1 MSEDK
6 YDVIVVGAGMAG
18 NAAAL
23 VLARA
28 GLQVVLIERGPY
40 PGSKN
45 LSGGVLYGRVL
56 HQLIPDYWEEAPV
69 ERFVTNDVVTFM
81 TGDAFVNL
89 DFKTQAFSA
98 PPYNA
103 FTVLRGKFDRWF
115 AEKAEAAGAMLVPGI
130 RVDKVLREDGKVV
143 GVAAGD
149 EEIRADVVIAAD
161 GANSFLAQEAGLRS
175 RLPPEQVG
183 MGVKEL
189 IGLPRETIEERFHLS
204 GNEGAAY
211 SIVGFM
217 TRGVSG
223 GGFLYTNQ
231 DSLSVGLVVNLE
243 ELVQAKLKPGDIFED
258 FLAHPLLEPLLKDG
272 KLLEYGAHLVA
283 EGGMDMLPRLYTD
296 GMLVA
301 GDAAGL
307 SVNNGF
313 VIRGMDLAIGSGM
326 AAAETVI
333 EAKARGDFSAQS
345 LGVYRQKL
353 ESSYV
358 LADMRTYARA
368 PRFLRN
374 ERLYRAYPQIL
385 TGLMARI
392 YDQKALPK
400 EHLMQAV
407 LHSLKEGRVSLFDLA
422 RDGLNGGR
430 DL

>member
-6 YDVIVVGAGMAG
+6 YDAIVVGAGMAG

-23 VLARA
+23 ALARA
-28 GLQVVLIERGPY
+28 GLEVVVIERGPY

-56 HQLIPDYWEEAPV
+56 HQLIPNYWEEAPV
-69 ERFVTNDVVTFM
+69 ERYVTNDVVTFM
-81 TGDAFVNL
+81 TGEAFVNL
-89 DFKTQAFSA
+89 DFKTQAFAA

-115 AEKAEAAGAMLVPGI
+115 AEKAEAAGAMYVPGI
-130 RVDKVLREDGKVV
+130 RVDKVLRQDGRVV

-149 EEIRADVVIAAD
+149 EEIHANVVIAAD
-161 GANSFLAQEAGLRS
+161 GANSFLTQEAGLRP
-175 RLPPEQVG
+175 RPPAGQVG
-183 MGVKEL
+183 IGVKEL
-189 IGLPRETIEERFHLS
+189 VGLPRATIEERFHLS

-211 SIVGFM
+211 SIVGFA

-223 GGFLYTNQ
+223 GGFLYTNL
-231 DSLSVGLVVNLE
+231 DSLSVGLVLNLE
-243 ELVQAKLKPGDIFED
+243 ELVQAKLKPGDIFEE
-258 FLAHPLLEPLLKDG
+258 FLAHPMLAPLLKDG
-272 KLLEYGAHLVA
+272 ALLEYGAHLVA
-283 EGGMDMLPRLYTD
+283 EGGMALVPRLYTD

-313 VIRGMDLAIGSGM
+313 VIRGMDLAIGSGV

-333 EAKARGDFSAQS
+333 EAKSRKDFSAQS
-345 LGVYRQKL
+345 LGAYQQKL

-358 LADMRTYARA
+358 MADMRTYARA
-368 PRFLRN
+368 PRFLQN
-374 ERLYRAYPQIL
+374 ERLYRAYPEVL
-385 TGLMARI
+385 TGLMQRI
-392 YDQKALPK
+392 YDQQAQPK
-400 EHLMQAV
+400 QHLMQAMMQ
-407 LHSLKEGRVSLFDLA
+407 SLKEGGLSLFDLA